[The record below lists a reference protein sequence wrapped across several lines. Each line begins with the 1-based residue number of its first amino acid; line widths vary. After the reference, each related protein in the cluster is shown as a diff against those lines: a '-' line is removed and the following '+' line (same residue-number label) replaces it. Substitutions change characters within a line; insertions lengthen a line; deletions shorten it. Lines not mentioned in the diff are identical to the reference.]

1 MPAGAPAWLGAT
13 VFFARPYLQ
22 TSAASRATPRFRFML
37 DAGRAHRAASTERL
51 AMTLFIF
58 AGGAPRPIAGL
69 LRSPTLFLLA
79 RIGLTSAY
87 WIGGL
92 SKLLDWNGALAE
104 AAHFNLHPPA
114 LVAAA
119 TIAVELG
126 CSAMIIA
133 RRATWLAC
141 GVLAGFTVLATLV
154 AHAFWTMQGQ
164 ERFMAMNSF
173 FEHLGLVCA
182 FVLLAVLCE
191 APPARAVLRNS

>member
-1 MPAGAPAWLGAT
+1 M
-13 VFFARPYLQ
+13 
-22 TSAASRATPRFRFML
+22 S
-37 DAGRAHRAASTERL
+37 
-51 AMTLFIF
+51 LFSVS
-58 AGGAPRPIAGL
+58 GGAPRPLAGL
-69 LRSPTLFLLA
+69 LRSPALYLLA

-92 SKLLDWNGALAE
+92 TKLTDWNGALAE

-119 TIAVELG
+119 TILVELG
-126 CSAMIIA
+126 CSALIIA

-141 GVLAGFTVLATLV
+141 GVLAGFTVIATLV

-164 ERFMAMNSF
+164 ERFFAMNSF

-182 FVLLAVLCE
+182 FVLLAMLCE
-191 APPARAVLRNS
+191 ERRAALS